1 MKQRIKDYVM
11 MTKPRLISLVLLTT
25 LAGFFLGSNGSP
37 DISLLLTTLTGSCL
51 VACGALVLN
60 QYIERDVDA
69 LMKRTNKRPLPSK
82 RLKPSNALIFGIVL
96 SLTGLT
102 INFFFVNALTAAL
115 ALLSLTTYLFV
126 YTPMKKISALCILVG
141 AVPGALPIAG
151 GWVAA
156 TGSFDFA
163 ATILF
168 SILFFW
174 QIPHSLA
181 IAWLYKS
188 DYGRA
193 ELKLLPDF
201 SQGNNAIGHQ
211 VLLNTM
217 ALLPIGLM
225 PGIFGMT
232 GYIHFFTALVLG
244 GVFALY
250 AAKFARN
257 RSVTSAKNLLYA
269 SYLYIP
275 FQLGVMSF
283 DQLVN

>member
-1 MKQRIKDYVM
+1 
-11 MTKPRLISLVLLTT
+11 MTKPRLISLVLMTT
-25 LAGFFLGSNGSP
+25 LAGFYLGSNGSP
-37 DISLLLTTLTGSCL
+37 DLILLLTTLIGSSL

-60 QYIERDVDA
+60 QYIERDVDG
-69 LMKRTNKRPLPSK
+69 LMKRTNNRPLPAK
-82 RLKPSNALIFGIVL
+82 RLIPANALMFGIVL
-96 SLTGLT
+96 TVLGLT
-102 INFFFVNALTAAL
+102 INFFLVNVFTAAL
-115 ALLSLTTYLFV
+115 ALLSISLYLFV
-126 YTPMKKISALCILVG
+126 YTPLKKISALCILVG

-156 TGSFDFA
+156 TGSFDFS

-188 DYGRA
+188 DYERA
-193 ELKLLPDF
+193 NLKLLPEF
-201 SQGNNAIGHQ
+201 SQDNNAVGHQ
-211 VLLNTM
+211 VILNTM

-232 GYIHFFTALVLG
+232 GHFHFFTALILG
-244 GVFALY
+244 GIFALY

-257 RSVTSAKNLLYA
+257 LSITSAKKLLYA
-269 SYLYIP
+269 SYFYIP

-283 DQLVN
+283 DQITN

>member
-1 MKQRIKDYVM
+1 MSQRIKDYIM
-11 MTKPRLISLVLLTT
+11 MTKPRLVSLVILTT

-37 DISLLLTTLTGSCL
+37 DLKLLLTTLIGSSL

-69 LMKRTNKRPLPSK
+69 RMKRTCNRPLPAK
-82 RLKPSNALIFGIVL
+82 RLNPSNALMFGIFL
-96 SLTGLT
+96 SLVGLL
-102 INFFFVNALTAAL
+102 INLFFVNAFTAAL
-115 ALLSLTTYLFV
+115 ALLSLSLYLFV
-126 YTPMKKISALCILVG
+126 YTPMKKLSALCILVG

-156 TGSFDFA
+156 TGSFNFS

-188 DYGRA
+188 DYERA
-193 ELKLLPDF
+193 NLKLLPDF
-201 SQGNNAIGHQ
+201 SQDNNALGHQ
-211 VLLNTM
+211 VILNTM

-232 GYIHFFTALVLG
+232 GHFHFFTALILG
-244 GVFALY
+244 GIFALY
-250 AAKFARN
+250 AAKFAHN
-257 RSVTSAKNLLYA
+257 LSISSAKKLLYA

-283 DQLVN
+283 DQLTN

>member
-1 MKQRIKDYVM
+1 MNQRIKDYIM

-37 DISLLLTTLTGSCL
+37 DLKLLLTTLIGSSL

-69 LMKRTNKRPLPSK
+69 LMKRTSNRPLPSK
-82 RLKPSNALIFGIVL
+82 RLNPVNALIFGIVL
-96 SLTGLT
+96 SLIGLI
-102 INFFFVNALTAAL
+102 INFFFINTLTAIL
-115 ALLSLTTYLFV
+115 ALLSLTSYLFV

-156 TGSFDFA
+156 TGNFDFS

-181 IAWLYKS
+181 IAWLYKG
-188 DYGRA
+188 DYERA
-193 ELKLLPDF
+193 GLKLLPDF
-201 SQGNNAIGHQ
+201 SEDSNAVGHQ
-211 VLLNTM
+211 VLLNSM

-225 PGIFGMT
+225 PSVFGMT
-232 GYIHFFTALVLG
+232 GHIHFFTALILG
-244 GVFALY
+244 IGFTLF

-257 RSVTSAKNLLYA
+257 RSITSAKKLLYA

-283 DQLVN
+283 DQITN

>member
-1 MKQRIKDYVM
+1 MKQRIKDYIM

-37 DISLLLTTLTGSCL
+37 DLNLLLTTLIGSSL

-69 LMKRTNKRPLPSK
+69 LMKRTSNRPLPSK
-82 RLKPSNALIFGIVL
+82 RLNPVNALIFGIVL
-96 SLTGLT
+96 SLIGLI
-102 INFFFVNALTAAL
+102 INFFFINTLTAAL
-115 ALLSLTTYLFV
+115 ALLSLTSYLFV
-126 YTPMKKISALCILVG
+126 YTPMKKISALCILIG

-156 TGSFDFA
+156 TGSFDFS

-188 DYGRA
+188 DYERA
-193 ELKLLPDF
+193 GLKLLPDF
-201 SQGNNAIGHQ
+201 SEDNNAVGHQ
-211 VLLNTM
+211 VLLNSM

-225 PGIFGMT
+225 PGVFGMT
-232 GYIHFFTALVLG
+232 GHIHFFTALILG
-244 GVFALY
+244 IGFVLY

-257 RSVTSAKNLLYA
+257 RSITSAKKLLYA

-283 DQLVN
+283 DQITN

>member
-1 MKQRIKDYVM
+1 MKQRIKDYIM

-37 DISLLLTTLTGSCL
+37 DLKLLLTTLIGSSL

-69 LMKRTNKRPLPSK
+69 LMKRTSNRPLPSK
-82 RLKPSNALIFGIVL
+82 RLNPVNALIFGIVL
-96 SLTGLT
+96 SLIGLI
-102 INFFFVNALTAAL
+102 INFFFINTLTAAL
-115 ALLSLTTYLFV
+115 ALLSLTSYLFV
-126 YTPMKKISALCILVG
+126 YTPMKKISALCILIG

-156 TGSFDFA
+156 TGSFDFS

-188 DYGRA
+188 DYERA
-193 ELKLLPDF
+193 GLKLLPDF
-201 SQGNNAIGHQ
+201 SEDNNAVGHQ
-211 VLLNTM
+211 VLLNSM
-217 ALLPIGLM
+217 ALLPIGLI
-225 PGIFGMT
+225 PGVFGMT
-232 GYIHFFTALVLG
+232 GHIHFFTALILG
-244 GVFALY
+244 IGFVLY

-257 RSVTSAKNLLYA
+257 RSITSAKKLLYA

-283 DQLVN
+283 DQITN

>member
-1 MKQRIKDYVM
+1 MNKRIKDYIM
-11 MTKPRLISLVLLTT
+11 MTKPRLISLVLMTT
-25 LAGFFLGSNGSP
+25 LAGFYLGSNGSP
-37 DISLLLTTLTGSCL
+37 DLILLLTTLIGSSL

-60 QYIERDVDA
+60 QYIERDVDG
-69 LMKRTNKRPLPSK
+69 LMKRTNNRPLPAK
-82 RLKPSNALIFGIVL
+82 RLIPANALMFGIVL
-96 SLTGLT
+96 TVLGLT
-102 INFFFVNALTAAL
+102 INFFLVNVFTAAL
-115 ALLSLTTYLFV
+115 ALLSISLYLFV
-126 YTPMKKISALCILVG
+126 YTPLKKISALCILVG

-156 TGSFDFA
+156 TGSFDFS

-188 DYGRA
+188 DYERA
-193 ELKLLPDF
+193 NLKLLPEF
-201 SQGNNAIGHQ
+201 SQDNNAVGHQ
-211 VLLNTM
+211 VILNTM

-232 GYIHFFTALVLG
+232 GHFHFFTALILG
-244 GVFALY
+244 GIFALY

-257 RSVTSAKNLLYA
+257 LSITSAKKLLYA
-269 SYLYIP
+269 SYFYIP

-283 DQLVN
+283 DQITN

>member
-1 MKQRIKDYVM
+1 M
-11 MTKPRLISLVLLTT
+11 
-25 LAGFFLGSNGSP
+25 
-37 DISLLLTTLTGSCL
+37 
-51 VACGALVLN
+51 N

-69 LMKRTNKRPLPSK
+69 LMKRTSNRPLPSK
-82 RLKPSNALIFGIVL
+82 RLNPVNALIFGIVL
-96 SLTGLT
+96 SLIGLI
-102 INFFFVNALTAAL
+102 INFFFINTLTAAL
-115 ALLSLTTYLFV
+115 ALLSLTSYLFV
-126 YTPMKKISALCILVG
+126 YTPMKKISALCILIG

-156 TGSFDFA
+156 TGSFDFS

-188 DYGRA
+188 DYERA
-193 ELKLLPDF
+193 GLKLLPDF
-201 SQGNNAIGHQ
+201 SEDNNAVGHQ
-211 VLLNTM
+211 VLLNSM

-225 PGIFGMT
+225 PGVFGMT
-232 GYIHFFTALVLG
+232 GHIHFFTALILG
-244 GVFALY
+244 IGFVLY

-257 RSVTSAKNLLYA
+257 RSITSAKKLLYA

-283 DQLVN
+283 DQITN

>member
-1 MKQRIKDYVM
+1 MNRRVKDYIM
-11 MTKPRLISLVLLTT
+11 MTKPRLISLVILTT

-37 DISLLLTTLTGSCL
+37 DLRLLLTTLIGSSL
-51 VACGALVLN
+51 AACGALVLN

-69 LMKRTNKRPLPSK
+69 LMKRTSNRPLPAK
-82 RLKPSNALIFGIVL
+82 RLNPTNALIFGIVL
-96 SLTGLT
+96 SVAGLT
-102 INFFFVNALTAAL
+102 INFFFVNTLTAGL
-115 ALLSLTTYLFV
+115 ALLSLVSYLFV

-156 TGSFDFA
+156 TGSFDFS

-188 DYGRA
+188 DYERA
-193 ELKLLPDF
+193 DLKLLPDF
-201 SQGNNAIGHQ
+201 SPDNNAIGHQ
-211 VLLNTM
+211 VILNTM

-232 GYIHFFTALVLG
+232 GHFHFFSALILG
-244 GVFALY
+244 GVFAWY

-257 RSVTSAKNLLYA
+257 LSIMSAKKLLYA

-283 DQLVN
+283 DQLTN

>member
-1 MKQRIKDYVM
+1 MIQSIKDYIM

-25 LAGFFLGSNGSP
+25 LAGFYLGSNGSP
-37 DISLLLTTLTGSCL
+37 DLNLLLTTLFGSSL

-60 QYIERDVDA
+60 QYIERDIDV
-69 LMKRTNKRPLPSK
+69 LMKRTSNRPLPAK
-82 RLKPSNALIFGIVL
+82 RLNPINALLFGIAL
-96 SLTGLT
+96 SLGGLT

-115 ALLSLTTYLFV
+115 ALLSLSTYLFV
-126 YTPMKKISALCILVG
+126 YTPLKKISALCILVG

-156 TGSFDFA
+156 TGTFDFSA
-163 ATILF
+163 VILF

-188 DYGRA
+188 DYERA
-193 ELKLLPDF
+193 NLKLLPDF
-201 SQGNNAIGHQ
+201 SDDNNVVGHQ

-217 ALLPIGLM
+217 ALLPVGLM

-232 GYIHFFTALVLG
+232 GQIHFFTALILG
-244 GVFALY
+244 IGFAMF

-257 RSVTSAKNLLYA
+257 RSITSAKKLLYA

-283 DQLVN
+283 DQITN